1 VGQGPNV
8 FIEDVRNLS
17 GLDIAQPWPISLN
30 FLGELSLRQSML
42 FSGSKYEP
50 AERAASYIAK

>member
-17 GLDIAQPWPISLN
+17 GLYIAQPRAISLN
-30 FLGELSLRQSML
+30 FLSELGLCQSML